1 MSDVKTTTLCC
12 FNLKVNDFTYPKFR
26 FTLCTSF
33 SIIYFHFSQRD
44 VAAKQLKPIFRKYIV
59 PLISLLLISGSVI
72 AQDSPSVHLPPII
85 LKKVGFTLTVENIP
99 DSSRVTLSGQ
109 HLLIGDSSRQ
119 TVIAGGSHDFSDVV
133 INKLGSQSFR
143 YEINGASY
151 TKQIKVFP
159 GVLSIIPPLLAI
171 LMALLT
177 KQIIVSLFVGTFIGV
192 FFVQDFAFFQSLLML
207 LDTYVVEAIMDSSHA
222 SIIVF
227 TMAFGGM
234 VGVLA
239 KNGGM
244 QGIVDKISNFAS
256 SNRNG
261 QMSTIFMGMLIFFDD
276 YANTL
281 LVGNTMR
288 VLTDKLRISREKL
301 SYLVDSTAAPV
312 TSIAIISTWVGF
324 EIGLMQEA
332 FESVGMEANV
342 YLVFI
347 ETIPYRF
354 YSLFALLFVFLIA
367 FTQRD
372 YGPMLQA
379 ERRSVKEGDVLG
391 ENARPLTD
399 TSELEI
405 PEGIP
410 YRWYNAIVPIF
421 TVIVVMLFGL
431 YFSGVSSLPEG
442 SSRRLWEVIG
452 ASDSFEVLIWASFA
466 GSIVAIIMS
475 AWQKILPLPDAIDA
489 WLSGV
494 KAMVLAIVVLIL
506 AWTLSR
512 ICGEVQTAEYI
523 IARTQGILQPEFLP
537 MLSFITAA
545 VISFATGTSWGTMAI
560 LIPIVIPLMAQLL
573 ANQGVETVVNAESFL
588 AAFASVLSGS
598 VFGDHC
604 SPISDTT
611 ILSSM
616 ASGADHIDHVKTQ
629 IPYALAVGTV
639 AILFGYLPAGYHLNW
654 FLFFGIGVALL
665 VGLVF
670 LFGKP
675 ISAREEIE
683 LE

>member
-1 MSDVKTTTLCC
+1 
-12 FNLKVNDFTYPKFR
+12 
-26 FTLCTSF
+26 
-33 SIIYFHFSQRD
+33 
-44 VAAKQLKPIFRKYIV
+44 
-59 PLISLLLISGSVI
+59 
-72 AQDSPSVHLPPII
+72 
-85 LKKVGFTLTVENIP
+85 
-99 DSSRVTLSGQ
+99 
-109 HLLIGDSSRQ
+109 
-119 TVIAGGSHDFSDVV
+119 
-133 INKLGSQSFR
+133 
-143 YEINGASY
+143 
-151 TKQIKVFP
+151 
-159 GVLSIIPPLLAI
+159 
-171 LMALLT
+171 
-177 KQIIVSLFVGTFIGV
+177 
-192 FFVQDFAFFQSLLML
+192 
-207 LDTYVVEAIMDSSHA
+207 
-222 SIIVF
+222 
-227 TMAFGGM
+227 
-234 VGVLA
+234 
-239 KNGGM
+239 
-244 QGIVDKISNFAS
+244 
-256 SNRNG
+256 
-261 QMSTIFMGMLIFFDD
+261 
-276 YANTL
+276 
-281 LVGNTMR
+281 
-288 VLTDKLRISREKL
+288 
-301 SYLVDSTAAPV
+301 
-312 TSIAIISTWVGF
+312 
-324 EIGLMQEA
+324 
-332 FESVGMEANV
+332 
-342 YLVFI
+342 
-347 ETIPYRF
+347 
-354 YSLFALLFVFLIA
+354 
-367 FTQRD
+367 
-372 YGPMLQA
+372 MLQA

>member
-1 MSDVKTTTLCC
+1 MKS
-12 FNLKVNDFTYPKFR
+12 
-26 FTLCTSF
+26 
-33 SIIYFHFSQRD
+33 
-44 VAAKQLKPIFRKYIV
+44 IFRKFV
-59 PLISLLLISGSVI
+59 VSLISTLLIAGYVN
-72 AQDSPSVHLPPII
+72 AENSPAIDLPPIV
-85 LKKVGFTLTVENIP
+85 LKNVGFTLTVQNIP
-99 DSSRVTLSGQ
+99 DSSRVFLTGQ
-109 HLLIGDSSRQ
+109 NVLIGDSGQQ
-119 TVIAGGSHDFSDVV
+119 TIIASGSHEFSNIVF
-133 INKLGSQSFR
+133 NTLGSQSLT
-143 YEINGASY
+143 YEINGSTY
-151 TKQIKVFP
+151 TEQIEVLP
-159 GVLSIIPPLLAI
+159 GILSIIPPLLAI

-244 QGIVDKISNFAS
+244 QGIVNKISNFAS

-367 FTQRD
+367 YTQRD

-410 YRWYNAIVPIF
+410 YRWYNAIVPIL
-421 TVIVVMLFGL
+421 TVIVTMLFGL

-665 VGLVF
+665 VGVVL

-675 ISAREEIE
+675 ISAREDIE

>member
-1 MSDVKTTTLCC
+1 M
-12 FNLKVNDFTYPKFR
+12 
-26 FTLCTSF
+26 
-33 SIIYFHFSQRD
+33 II
-44 VAAKQLKPIFRKYIV
+44 I
-59 PLISLLLISGSVI
+59 LLLSGFVN
-72 AQDSPSVHLPPII
+72 AQDSPSINLPPII
-85 LKKVGFTLTVENIP
+85 LKKVGFTLTVQNIP

-109 HLLIGDSSRQ
+109 NLLVGDSSEE
-119 TVIAGGSHDFSDVV
+119 TVIASGSHEFSNIV
-133 INKLGSQSFR
+133 INKLGSQSLT

-151 TKQIKVFP
+151 SNQIKVLP
-159 GVLSIIPPLLAI
+159 GILSLIPPLLAI

-192 FFVQDFAFFQSLLML
+192 FFVQDFAFFQSVLML

-234 VGVLA
+234 IGVLA

-244 QGIVDKISNFAS
+244 QGIVDKISNYAS
-256 SNRNG
+256 SNRSG
-261 QMSTIFMGMLIFFDD
+261 QISTIFMGMLIFFDD

-288 VLTDKLRISREKL
+288 ALTDKLRISREKL

-332 FESVGMEANV
+332 FESVGMDANV

-379 ERRSVKEGDVLG
+379 ERRSVKKGDVLG
-391 ENARPLTD
+391 TNARPLAD
-399 TSELEI
+399 TSEFEV

-410 YRWYNAIVPIF
+410 YRWYNAIMPIL

-431 YFSGVSSLPEG
+431 YFSGASSLPEG
-442 SSRRLWEVIG
+442 SARKLWEVIG

-466 GSIVAIIMS
+466 GSIIAIIMS
-475 AWQKILPLPDAIDA
+475 AWQKILSLPDAIDA

-494 KAMVLAIVVLIL
+494 KAMVLAVVVLIL

-588 AAFASVLSGS
+588 ATFASVLSGS

-629 IPYALAVGTV
+629 IPYALVVGTV

-654 FLFFGIGVALL
+654 FLFFGVGVALL
-665 VGLVF
+665 VGVIF

-675 ISAREEIE
+675 IAARDDIE

>member
-1 MSDVKTTTLCC
+1 M
-12 FNLKVNDFTYPKFR
+12 
-26 FTLCTSF
+26 
-33 SIIYFHFSQRD
+33 
-44 VAAKQLKPIFRKYIV
+44 
-59 PLISLLLISGSVI
+59 PLIGILLISGFVN
-72 AQDSPSVHLPPII
+72 AQDSPSVNLPPII
-85 LKKVGFTLTVENIP
+85 LKKVGFTLTVQNIP

-109 HLLIGDSSRQ
+109 NLLVGDSSEE
-119 TVIAGGSHDFSDVV
+119 TVIASGSHEFSNIV
-133 INKLGSQSFR
+133 INKLGSQSFT

-151 TKQIKVFP
+151 SKQVKVLP
-159 GVLSIIPPLLAI
+159 GILSLIPPLLAI

-192 FFVQDFAFFQSLLML
+192 FFVQDFAFFQSVLML

-234 VGVLA
+234 IGVLA

-244 QGIVDKISNFAS
+244 QGIVDKISNYAS
-256 SNRNG
+256 SNRSG
-261 QMSTIFMGMLIFFDD
+261 QLSTIFMGMLIFFDD

-288 VLTDKLRISREKL
+288 ALTDKLRISREKL

-379 ERRSVKEGDVLG
+379 ERRSVKKGDVLG
-391 ENARPLTD
+391 TNARPLAD
-399 TSELEI
+399 TSEFEV

-410 YRWYNAIVPIF
+410 YRWYNAIVPIL

-442 SSRRLWEVIG
+442 SARKLWEVIG

-466 GSIVAIIMS
+466 GSIMAIVMS
-475 AWQKILPLPDAIDA
+475 AWQKILSLPDAVDA

-494 KAMVLAIVVLIL
+494 KAMVLAVVVLIL

-573 ANQGVETVVNAESFL
+573 VIQGVETVVNAESFL
-588 AAFASVLSGS
+588 ATFASVLSGS

-629 IPYALAVGTV
+629 IPYALVVGTV

-654 FLFFGIGVALL
+654 FLFFGVGVALL
-665 VGLVF
+665 VGVIF

-675 ISAREEIE
+675 IAARDDIE